1 MPDISRTYFET
12 LPSVTRGLLFSS
24 LLFCGVLSLGHSSLL
39 RYVLPASFL
48 HSLQAALSL
57 DHFVYL
63 PSKAFGSLELHRLI
77 TPFLLFPLLTSFT
90 SLVCVA
96 SFITL
101 ALYSRAI
108 EEEHLLHPAGAARYT
123 SALAFCVVFC
133 LATASFSGS
142 ASFPFPYSLSL
153 SLLFFVV
160 TYYTTFAPYSP
171 LSFSSILLQWHS
183 PYLLLLVFSF
193 LLPPSLPSL
202 FRGIVAAYL
211 HHVATAGMQRVW
223 GWSAW
228 GVPGWLV
235 SLYERFGIGVRKIG
249 FQVREGGAR
258 LGGE

>member
-1 MPDISRTYFET
+1 MPDISRAYFET
-12 LPSVTRGLLFSS
+12 LPSVTRGLLFPS
-24 LLFCGVLSLGHSSLL
+24 LLFCGVLSLSHSSLL
-39 RYVLPASFL
+39 RYLLPSSFL
-48 HSLQAALSL
+48 YSLQSALSL
-57 DHFVYL
+57 EHFVYL
-63 PSKAFGSLELHRLI
+63 PSRALGSLELYRFL
-77 TPFLLFPLLTSFT
+77 TPFLLFPLLISPTSV
-90 SLVCVA
+90 VCVI

-108 EEEHLLHPAGAARYT
+108 EEEHLPHPAGAARYT

-133 LATASFSGS
+133 LATASVSGS

-153 SLLFFVV
+153 SLLFFII

-171 LSFSSILLQWHS
+171 LSFSSILMQWHS
-183 PYLLLLVFSF
+183 PYLLLLFFSF

-211 HHVATAGMQRVW
+211 HHVATAGMKRVW

-228 GVPGWLV
+228 GVPDALV
-235 SLYERFGIGVRKIG
+235 RLYERFGIGVRKIG